1 MESQKDQSE
10 LEKEQLSIK
19 LNQVNAELDALR
31 QEHLANAQRIE
42 KQKEALQSR
51 LAQLERGSCLF
62 WSSLGLFLSLGN
74 AL

>member
-51 LAQLERGSCLF
+51 LTQLERGSCLF
-62 WSSLGLFLSLGN
+62 WSSLGLLLNLES